1 MENPSSATGVAP
13 AAVPIV
19 SNRPKRSTAAFLT
32 LLVVLVVVGGTWLV
46 GQHAGFGEIGT
57 GGASLRLLPRIG
69 EAAPDI
75 ELFSLTDGRRVRLSD
90 FRGQPVWLNFW
101 GSWCPPCRSEFPEL
115 QAAYA
120 DTLAPNGVVFLA
132 ISLDEPAEAAA
143 LYAARNG
150 GTFTILSDPDR
161 RDTGSAYPIANFP
174 THILVDR
181 DGVVRD
187 IILSPMDQTMITEAA
202 QVIIAP
208 ESIP

>member
-1 MENPSSATGVAP
+1 M
-13 AAVPIV
+13 
-19 SNRPKRSTAAFLT
+19 T

-57 GGASLRLLPRIG
+57 GGANLRLLPRIG

-143 LYAARNG
+143 LYAARNE

-187 IILSPMDQTMITEAA
+187 IILSPMDQTMIIEAA

-208 ESIP
+208 ESSP